1 MEKTLIDLI
10 VRRNRTNW
18 PPGGGKERIGSRS
31 KIEGMLD
38 KEKNEE
44 KESNGEAVNLDEGR
58 NSIRRRDT
66 ERLRVTEDGVEAC
79 TFRYAEPACSN
90 KRPARCLKKRLPV
103 FPASTAP
110 GESSPDPNDKP

>member
-1 MEKTLIDLI
+1 VTF
-10 VRRNRTNW
+10 
-18 PPGGGKERIGSRS
+18 
-31 KIEGMLD
+31 D

>member
-1 MEKTLIDLI
+1 MTF
-10 VRRNRTNW
+10 
-18 PPGGGKERIGSRS
+18 
-31 KIEGMLD
+31 D

-110 GESSPDPNDKP
+110 GRVHPIQTTNRDLEIICAVAKNHFLRSTHLHSLIGGS